1 MEDEDDEEEGNEFML
16 CKVVLLGEQGVGK
29 TSIITRYIS
38 NKFSEFILSTSTAS
52 YATKKLELDKNQK
65 IKFQIWDTAGQE
77 KFRSLAKIFYQNAST
92 IILVYDITERNSFE
106 KLKEYW
112 VKEIKNNAPNDIIIA
127 FVGNKSDNYE
137 AEVVSIDEGKELAKE
152 LNAIFKLTSAKLG
165 IGINELFEN
174 IAKKFIDPSL
184 IFNESNKESFQ
195 EKKSLKISK
204 NKNKKNKN
212 KKKVNKCC

>member
-38 NKFSEFILSTSTAS
+38 NKFSEFILNTSTAS

-127 FVGNKSDNYE
+127 FAGNKNDNYE

-204 NKNKKNKN
+204 NKKNKN